1 MNWMQAWELASYVVT
16 TLGLPLAVA
25 IFIYQQRRE
34 RDNED
39 EEAYQML
46 SDAYVDFLKIV
57 LANPDLPLRERSTT
71 LDLSE
76 EQQRRMNIIHQML
89 ISLFER
95 AYLVAWT
102 DEPDGLA
109 ARRWASWDDYMR
121 EWLACDAFHSQLMTL
136 LRGEDPAFARHMLK
150 LAEDERGHPLGSGQ

>member
-1 MNWMQAWELASYVVT
+1 MEWMQAWELASYVVT
-16 TLGLPLAVA
+16 TLGLPLAV
-25 IFIYQQRRE
+25 ITFIYQQRRE

-46 SDAYVDFLKIV
+46 SDAYIDFLKVV
-57 LANPDLPLRERSTT
+57 LANPDLPLRDSHATPDIT
-71 LDLSE
+71 D
-76 EQQRRMNIIHQML
+76 EQHRRMQTIHQML

-102 DEPDGLA
+102 DEHDGPA

-121 EWLACDAFHSQLMTL
+121 EWLAHDSFHTALPTL
-136 LRGEDPAFARHMLK
+136 LRGEDPEFCRHMLK
-150 LAEDERGHPLGSGQ
+150 LADEVRVPS

>member
-1 MNWMQAWELASYVVT
+1 MDWMQRWELASYVVT
-16 TLGLPLAVA
+16 ALGLPLAVA
-25 IFIYQQRRE
+25 TFVYQQRRE

-57 LANPDLPLRERSTT
+57 LANPDLPLRESTVSHELT
-71 LDLSE
+71 D
-76 EQQRRMNIIHQML
+76 EQHRRMHIIYQML
-89 ISLFER
+89 MSLFER

-102 DEPDGLA
+102 DETDGLA

-121 EWLACDAFHSQLMTL
+121 EWLACDAFHNQMLPL
-136 LRGEDPAFARHMLK
+136 LRGEDPAFARHMLR
-150 LAEDERGHPLGSGQ
+150 LAEDERGHPLAQ

>member
-1 MNWMQAWELASYVVT
+1 MDWMQRWELASYIVT
-16 TLGLPLAVA
+16 TLGLPLAVGT
-25 IFIYQQRRE
+25 FVYQQRRE

-57 LANPDLPLRERSTT
+57 LSNPDLPLREGGVPPDLTT
-71 LDLSE
+71 
-76 EQQRRMNIIHQML
+76 EQHRRMRIIYQML

-102 DEPDGLA
+102 DESEGLA

-121 EWLACDAFHSQLMTL
+121 EWLACDAFRNQLVTL
-136 LRGEDPAFARHMLK
+136 LRGEDPAFARHMMT
-150 LAEDERGHPLGSGQ
+150 LAEDGRGHPLEP

>member
-1 MNWMQAWELASYVVT
+1 MDWMQAWELASYVVT
-16 TLGLPLAVA
+16 TLGLPLAV
-25 IFIYQQRRE
+25 ITFIYQQRRE

-46 SDAYVDFLKIV
+46 SDAYIDFLKIV
-57 LANPDLPLRERSTT
+57 LANPDLPLRENHAPEQ
-71 LDLSE
+71 LSE
-76 EQQRRMNIIHQML
+76 EQRRRMQTIHQML

-121 EWLACDAFHSQLMTL
+121 EWLARDAFHAELLML
-136 LRGEDPAFARHMLK
+136 LRGEDPAFCRHMLK
-150 LAEDERGHPLGSGQ
+150 LADDVRGHPLTS

>member
-1 MNWMQAWELASYVVT
+1 MDWMQAWELASYVVT
-16 TLGLPLAVA
+16 TLGLPLAV
-25 IFIYQQRRE
+25 ITFIYQQRRE

-46 SDAYVDFLKIV
+46 SDAYIDFLKIV
-57 LANPDLPLRERSTT
+57 LANPDLPLRENHAPEQ
-71 LDLSE
+71 LSE
-76 EQQRRMNIIHQML
+76 EQRRRMQTIHQML

-109 ARRWASWDDYMR
+109 R
-121 EWLACDAFHSQLMTL
+121 DAFHAELLML
-136 LRGEDPAFARHMLK
+136 LRGEDPAFCRHMLK
-150 LAEDERGHPLGSGQ
+150 LADEVRGHPLTS

>member
-16 TLGLPLAVA
+16 ALGLPLAVA

-34 RDNED
+34 RESED

-46 SDAYVDFLKIV
+46 V
-57 LANPDLPLRERSTT
+57 
-71 LDLSE
+71 
-76 EQQRRMNIIHQML
+76 
-89 ISLFER
+89 SLFER

-121 EWLACDAFHSQLMTL
+121 EWLGCNAFHSRLMTL
-136 LRGEDPAFARHMLK
+136 LRGEDPAFARHMLR

>member
-1 MNWMQAWELASYVVT
+1 MDWMQRWELASYVVT
-16 TLGLPLAVA
+16 ALGLPLAV
-25 IFIYQQRRE
+25 ITFIYQQRRE

-46 SDAYVDFLKIV
+46 SDAYIDFLKIV
-57 LANPDLPLRERSTT
+57 LANPDLPLRETAAPQH
-71 LDLSE
+71 LSD
-76 EQQRRMNIIHQML
+76 EQERRMHIIYQML

-102 DEPDGLA
+102 DETEGLA

-121 EWLACDAFHSQLMTL
+121 EWLACDAFRNQLMTL
-136 LRGEDPAFARHMLK
+136 LRGEDPAFARHMMK
-150 LAEDERGHPLGSGQ
+150 LAEAGRGHPLDP